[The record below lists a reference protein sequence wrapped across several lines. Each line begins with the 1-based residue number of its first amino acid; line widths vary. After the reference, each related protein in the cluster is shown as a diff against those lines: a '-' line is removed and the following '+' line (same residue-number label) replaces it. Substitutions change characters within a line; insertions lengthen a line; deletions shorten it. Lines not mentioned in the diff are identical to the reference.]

1 MHWNIGVDVGG
12 TFTDLF
18 AERGGLEVITSKVLT
33 TQDNRAV
40 GVIQAI
46 DAANID
52 FKDIGTIVHG
62 TTTATNALVEGKY
75 PLVGIIT
82 TKGFRDVLEIGRQ
95 RRERLFDIHQKSH
108 ESLVQRR
115 HRFTVSCRVDASGK
129 EIKAFDEI
137 EARDV
142 AARLLGE
149 GVKSI
154 AICFLNA
161 YANSDHEDRMKD
173 IIQKLAPGCFV
184 TTSSETLP
192 KFREHSRFSTTV
204 VRAALLPVMSRYF
217 QNLEEALES
226 RGFKGRLLAIK
237 SNGGMMGVELA
248 KEKPEELVESGP
260 AGGVAYAKY
269 LCEATGF
276 KNIIHTDVGG
286 TTFDASIV
294 ENASGLITQSYELE
308 WETPIAIPMLDIR
321 SVGAGGGSIAW
332 IDDGGSLRV
341 GPMSAGSEPG
351 PACYCRGGT
360 EATVTDANLVLGRLS
375 DNLGGK
381 FQLDM
386 ERARAAI
393 QPLADKLGMTVE
405 AAAEAIITITCEN
418 MAQAIKLV
426 LIDRGRDP
434 RDFVLASFGGA
445 GPMHACQ
452 IARAMNVPSVIV
464 PAQAGVAS
472 AFGATTMDI
481 RHDVSAFFYGPLG
494 KTDPAK
500 LNSAFRS
507 LESRAKLM
515 MEKDAVGSEN
525 TSVERSAQMR
535 YVGQF
540 WEISTPIESSDLGPA
555 DMPEI
560 RDAFHREHELE
571 QGVRLDGFEAEF
583 TAINVAAIAKQNRH
597 SIKHRRSI
605 EGSTGEATKR
615 RLVYFDGN
623 WLDAPVYAGERLA
636 AGVQVSGPALVEYEH
651 SEAVIPP
658 GACANTDS
666 NGNLLINLEAEGAPV
681 KADMLNKEL
690 DAVTFEVLRSHFDFT
705 CDRMTKVLQKT
716 AFSPILSDI
725 LDFSNAIYDADIRL
739 LAQAPGCPVHMAA
752 MHFAAHASVK
762 KFGEG
767 LRPGDV
773 VVLNDPFQGGT
784 HIPDI
789 TFTMPIYHGSTLVGY
804 AVSRGHWQD
813 LGGGAAGG
821 QSFGTHIASEGL
833 RLPPQ
838 KIFKEYV
845 MNRDLL
851 DIIKNNTRCPEY
863 IEGDIQAHMGA
874 LKSAE
879 KEMLRA
885 VERYGLET
893 VIQAQSALIDYT
905 RRITQTN
912 ISRLDGGSYLV
923 EDYIDTD
930 GYTEKPIFVRMK
942 LTINGDRI
950 VIDFTGSDKQCI
962 GAVNSPKANTYSAV
976 YLALRYFLCPDAPA
990 NAGLFEVVDIILPDD
1005 CWLNAKWP
1013 APTIGCT
1020 TMAAGKIAS
1029 TIWAAMSQ
1037 AMPERSIGGNMS
1049 DVNWF
1054 VCAVRDPASDKQTV
1068 FSDLPAGG
1076 WGAMEAHDGAS
1087 VRFDPTGNCM
1097 NLSAEVAE
1105 LCYPITY
1112 DAFELREGSGGAGK
1126 RRGGLGARL
1135 KISFRGS
1142 AELSIETSRTRKGS
1156 LGVLGGGEGMPQRL
1170 YKVADGRRK
1179 VIGGLDDAGNWHNP
1193 LLAAFRFQPGESFEI
1208 ETGGGGGWG
1217 KPHERRVDEV
1227 ASDVANGYITREQA
1241 EKDYGVR
1248 IDPRSGECMVIRPV
1262 TR

>member
-1 MHWNIGVDVGG
+1 MWNVGIDVGG

-18 AERGGLEVITSKVLT
+18 AEYNGRAIVTSKVLT
-33 TQDNRAV
+33 TQDNRAI

-46 DAANID
+46 EAAKID
-52 FKDIGTIVHG
+52 FKEIGTIVHG
-62 TTTATNALVEGKY
+62 TTTATNALVERSY
-75 PLVGIIT
+75 PAVGMVT
-82 TKGFRDVLEIGRQ
+82 TEGFRDVLEIGRQ
-95 RRERLFDIHQKSH
+95 RREKLFDLRQKSNNPI
-108 ESLVQRR
+108 VQRR
-115 HRFTVSCRVDASGK
+115 HRLTMSCRLDASGR
-129 EIKAFDEI
+129 ELRPFDED
-137 EARDV
+137 EARRI
-142 AARLLGE
+142 AGRLRDA

-154 AICFLNA
+154 AVCFLNA
-161 YANSDHEDRMKD
+161 YASSAHEDRMRE
-173 IIQKLAPGCFV
+173 IIQEVAPDCFV
-184 TTSSETLP
+184 ATSSSTLP

-217 QNLEEALES
+217 LNLEEALNKRS
-226 RGFKGRLLAIK
+226 FNGRLLAIK

-269 LCEATGF
+269 LCDTTGF
-276 KNIIHTDVGG
+276 RNIIHTDVGG

-294 ENASGLITQSYELE
+294 ENGAGLITQSYELE
-308 WETPIAIPMLDIR
+308 WETPISIPMLDIR

-332 IDDGGSLRV
+332 IDDGGSLRS

-351 PACYCRGGT
+351 PACYGRGGT
-360 EATVTDANLVLGRLS
+360 EPTVTDANLVLGRLS

-381 FQLDM
+381 LQLDGDK
-386 ERARAAI
+386 ARTAI
-393 QPLADKLGMTVE
+393 LPLAQRLGMSLE
-405 AAAEAIITITCEN
+405 QAAEAIITITCEN

-452 IARAMNVPSVIV
+452 IARAMNVPRVIV

-481 RHDVSAFFYGPLG
+481 RHDISAFFYGPLSG
-494 KTDPAK
+494 TDPERLSA
-500 LNSAFRS
+500 AFRT
-507 LESRAKLM
+507 LEFRVRAM
-515 MEKDAVGSEN
+515 MEKDTVGGEVISI
-525 TSVERSAQMR
+525 ERSAQMR

-540 WEISTPIESSDLGPA
+540 WEINTPVGSAENYIPDIPK
-555 DMPEI
+555 I
-560 RDAFHREHELE
+560 REAFHREHELE

-583 TAINVAAIAKQNRH
+583 TAISVAAIARQE
-597 SIKHRRSI
+597 RRSI
-605 EGSTGEATKR
+605 IHRQHIEHSTTGASR
-615 RLVYFDGN
+615 ARNVYFGGR
-623 WLDAPVYAGERLA
+623 WVEAPVYEGERLA
-636 AGVQVSGPALVEYEH
+636 DGIRISGPALIEYDH

-658 GACANTDS
+658 GASAMTDS
-666 NGNLLINLEAEGAPV
+666 NGNLHITLEARANGMNAEPV
-681 KADMLNKEL
+681 RTAKL

-705 CDRMTKVLQKT
+705 CDRMSKVLQKT

-752 MHFAAHASVK
+752 MHFAAQASVK
-762 KFGEG
+762 KFGEEG
-767 LRPGDV
+767 LKPGDV

-789 TFTMPIYHGSTLVGY
+789 TFTMPIYHGATRIGY

-821 QSFGTHIASEGL
+821 QSFGTHVASEGL

-838 KIFKEYV
+838 KIFKEYA

-879 KEMLRA
+879 KELLRA

-893 VIQAQSALIDYT
+893 VVEAQEALIDYT
-905 RRITQTN
+905 RRITQAN
-912 ISRLDGGSYLV
+912 IAKLGNGTYVV
-923 EDYIDTD
+923 EDFIDTD
-930 GYTEKPIFVRMK
+930 GYSKAPIHLRTR
-942 LTINGDRI
+942 LTIKGNRI
-950 VIDFTGSDKQCI
+950 EVDFTGTDKQAR
-962 GAVNSPKANTYSAV
+962 GAVNSPLANTYSAV

-990 NAGLFEVVDIILPDD
+990 NAGLFETIDIILPDD

-1029 TIWAAMSQ
+1029 TIWCAMSQ
-1037 AMPERSIGGNMS
+1037 AMPEQSIGGNMS

-1054 VCAVRDPASDKQTV
+1054 VCAVSNQAAGQVV

-1076 WGAMEAHDGAS
+1076 WGAMESHDGAN

-1105 LCYPITY
+1105 LCYPVTY

-1135 KISFRGS
+1135 KITFKGT
-1142 AELSIETSRTRKGS
+1142 AELSIETSRTREGS
-1156 LGVLGGGEGMPQRL
+1156 LGVMGGKEALPQRL
-1170 YKVADGRRK
+1170 YKVANGSRE
-1179 VIGGLDDAGNWHNP
+1179 VIGGVDDAGNWHNP
-1193 LLAAFRFQPGESFEI
+1193 LLTAFRFQEGESFEI

-1217 KPHERRVDEV
+1217 DPRNRPIGDVV
-1227 ASDVANGYITREQA
+1227 SDVADGYISVAQA
-1241 EKDYGVR
+1241 ERDYGIRV
-1248 IDPRSGECMVIRPV
+1248 DATSGRAESLR
-1262 TR
+1262 

>member
-1 MHWNIGVDVGG
+1 MSWSIGIDVGG

-18 AERGGLEVITSKVLT
+18 GERGGLEIVTSKVLT
-33 TQDNRAV
+33 TQENRAV

-46 DAANID
+46 EAANIRFED
-52 FKDIGTIVHG
+52 VSTIVHG
-62 TTTATNALVEGKY
+62 TTTATNALVEGKF
-75 PLVGIIT
+75 PLTGLIT
-82 TKGFRDVLEIGRQ
+82 TRGFRDVLEIGRQ
-95 RRERLFDIHQKSH
+95 RREKLFDIEQRSHQPF
-108 ESLVQRR
+108 VQRQ
-115 HRFTVSCRVDASGK
+115 HRLTMSCRMDALGR
-129 EIKAFDEI
+129 ETTLFDEF
-137 EARDV
+137 EAREV
-142 AARLLGE
+142 AARLLNE

-161 YANSDHEDRMKD
+161 YANSSHEDRMKNV
-173 IIQKLAPGCFV
+173 IREMAPDCFV

-204 VRAALLPVMSRYF
+204 VRAALLPVMNRYF
-217 QNLEEALES
+217 QNLEQALAAK
-226 RGFKGRLLAIK
+226 GFKGRLLAIK

-269 LCEATGF
+269 LCEVTGF
-276 KNIIHTDVGG
+276 RNIIHTDVGG

-341 GPMSAGSEPG
+341 GPTSAGSEPG
-351 PACYCRGGT
+351 PACYGRGGT
-360 EATVTDANLVLGRLS
+360 DATVTDANLVLGRLS
-375 DNLGGK
+375 ENLGGK
-381 FQLDM
+381 FQLDKG
-386 ERARAAI
+386 RAAAAI
-393 QPLADKLGMTVE
+393 QPLADKLGMSLE
-405 AAAEAIITITCEN
+405 EAAEAIITITCEN

-426 LIDRGRDP
+426 LVDRGRDP

-452 IARAMNVPSVIV
+452 IARAMNVPNVIV

-481 RHDVSAFFYGPLG
+481 RHDVGAFFYGSIRR
-494 KTDPAK
+494 TDPAA
-500 LNSAFRS
+500 LNAAFQD
-507 LESRAKLM
+507 LENRAREML
-515 MEKDAVGSEN
+515 EKDVVQDE
-525 TSVERSAQMR
+525 SVTIERSAQMR

-540 WEISTPIESSDLGPA
+540 WEISTPIPSGTLAVPDLSKIG
-555 DMPEI
+555 
-560 RDAFHREHELE
+560 DAFHREHELE

-583 TAINVAAIAKQNRH
+583 TAINVAATAKQNRH
-597 SIKHRRSI
+597 GIKHR
-605 EGSTGEATKR
+605 ATRETTAHPVPKHR
-615 RLVYFDGN
+615 KVYFEGK
-623 WLDAPVYAGERLA
+623 WLDAPVYAGEFLG
-636 AGVQVSGPALVEYEH
+636 AGVNISGPALIEYDH

-658 GACANTDS
+658 GASGSTDS
-666 NGNLLINLEAEGAPV
+666 NGNLLIALDTDLIASATASN
-681 KADMLNKEL
+681 LNKQL

-752 MHFAAHASVK
+752 MHFAAHASVNR
-762 KFGEG
+762 FAEA

-789 TFTMPIYHGSTLVGY
+789 TFTMPIYHGTTLIGY

-851 DIIKNNTRCPEY
+851 EIIKNNTRCPEY

-905 RRITQTN
+905 KRITQMN
-912 ISRLDGGSYLV
+912 ISRLAVGNYSV

-930 GYTEKPIFVRMK
+930 GYTEKPIFVRIK
-942 LTINGDRI
+942 LSINGDRI
-950 VIDFTGSDKQCI
+950 EVDFTGTDKQCI

-990 NAGLFEVVDIILPDD
+990 NAGLFDAVDIILPED

-1020 TMAAGKIAS
+1020 TMAAGKITSA
-1029 TIWAAMSQ
+1029 IWAAMSR
-1037 AMPERSIGGNMS
+1037 AMPEKSIGGNMS

-1054 VCAVRDPASDKQTV
+1054 VCAVRDPITGQQAV

-1076 WGAMEAHDGAS
+1076 WGAMNTHDGAS

-1112 DAFELREGSGGAGK
+1112 DEFELREGSAGAGK
-1126 RRGGLGARL
+1126 NRGGLGARL
-1135 KISFRGS
+1135 KISFKGS
-1142 AELSIETSRTRKGS
+1142 AELSIETSRTRRGS
-1156 LGVLGGGEGMPQRL
+1156 LGVLGGGEGLPQRL
-1170 YKVADGRRK
+1170 YKIANGKRE
-1179 VIGGLDDAGNWHNP
+1179 VIGGLDDQDNWHNP
-1193 LLAAFRFQPGESFEI
+1193 LLAAFRFNPGESFEI

-1217 KPHERRVDEV
+1217 RPFERNVDDV
-1227 ASDVANGYITREQA
+1227 VSDLANGYITLTQA
-1241 EKDYGVR
+1241 EADYGVR
-1248 IDPRSGECMVIRPV
+1248 VDPISGRYIVAR
-1262 TR
+1262 

>member
-1 MHWNIGVDVGG
+1 MTWTVGIDVGG

-18 AERGGLEVITSKVLT
+18 AERGGKEVVTSKVLT
-33 TQDNRAV
+33 TQSNRAL
-40 GVIQAI
+40 GVIASI
-46 DAANID
+46 EAAKID
-52 FKDIGTIVHG
+52 FREIGTIVHG
-62 TTTATNALVEGKY
+62 TTTATNALVERKY
-75 PLVGIIT
+75 PLIGMVT
-82 TKGFRDVLEIGRQ
+82 TEGFRDVLEIGRQ
-95 RRERLFDIHQKSH
+95 RREKLFDIHQKSH
-108 ESLVQRR
+108 DPIVQRR
-115 HRFTVSCRVDASGK
+115 HCMTMSCRMDAKGK
-129 EIKAFDEI
+129 ESRLFDNE
-137 EARDV
+137 EARKV
-142 AARLLGE
+142 ACRLRDG
-149 GVKSI
+149 GVQSI
-154 AICFLNA
+154 AVCFLNA
-161 YANSDHEDRMKD
+161 YANSAHEERMKEV
-173 IIQKLAPGCFV
+173 IKEVAPDCFV
-184 TTSSETLP
+184 ATSADTLP

-217 QNLEEALES
+217 LNLEEALQEK
-226 RGFKGRLLAIK
+226 GFNGRLLAIK

-248 KEKPEELVESGP
+248 REKPEELVESGP
-260 AGGVAYAKY
+260 AGGVACAKY
-269 LCEATGF
+269 LCETTGYQ
-276 KNIIHTDVGG
+276 NIIHTDVGG

-294 ENASGLITQSYELE
+294 ENATGLITQSYELE

-341 GPMSAGSEPG
+341 GPSSAGSEPG
-351 PACYCRGGT
+351 PACYGRGGT

-375 DNLGGK
+375 PDLGGK
-381 FQLDM
+381 INLDM
-386 ERARAAI
+386 DRARAVI
-393 QPLADKLGMTVE
+393 QPIADRLKLSLE
-405 AAAEAIITITCEN
+405 ATAEAIITITCEN

-426 LIDRGRDP
+426 LVDRGRDP

-452 IARAMNVPSVIV
+452 IARAMNIPRVIV

-481 RHDVSAFFYGPLG
+481 RHDVGSFFYGPLG
-494 KTDPAK
+494 GTDPER
-500 LNSAFRS
+500 LNSAFLS
-507 LESRAKLM
+507 LEKLGQAM
-515 MEKDAVGSEN
+515 IQMDAVGDEE
-525 TSVERSAQMR
+525 TTIERSAQMR

-540 WEISTPIESSDLGPA
+540 WEIATPIGND
-555 DMPEI
+555 EI
-560 RDAFHREHELE
+560 RLADLSKIGEAFHREHELE

-583 TAINVAAIAKQNRH
+583 TALNVAVIAKQR
-597 SIKHRRSI
+597 HRRTIHRSPLA
-605 EGSTGEATKR
+605 GGASKATRNR
-615 RLVYFDGN
+615 RVYFEGTWMN
-623 WLDAPVYAGERLA
+623 APVYDGEHLA
-636 AGVQVSGPALVEYEH
+636 ERSHFSGPALIEYEH

-658 GACANTDS
+658 GASATTDS
-666 NGNLLINLEAEGAPV
+666 KGNLQIDLDTETSLEVQAG
-681 KADMLNKEL
+681 KSQKL

-705 CDRMTKVLQKT
+705 CDRMTKVLQKS
-716 AFSPILSDI
+716 AFPPILSDI

-752 MHFAAHASVK
+752 MHFAAQASVK
-762 KFGEG
+762 KFGAEG

-789 TFTMPIYHGSTLVGY
+789 TFTMPIYHGGRLIGY

-821 QSFGTHIASEGL
+821 QSFGTHVASEGL

-838 KIFKEYV
+838 KIFKEYA

-851 DIIKNNTRCPEY
+851 EIIKNNTRCPQY

-879 KEMLRA
+879 KEMIRA
-885 VERYGLET
+885 VERYGPET
-893 VIQAQSALIDYT
+893 VNEAQRALIDYT
-905 RRITQTN
+905 KRITQAN
-912 ISRLDGGSYLV
+912 IAKLASRSYYV
-923 EDYIDTD
+923 EDFIDTD
-930 GYTEKPIFVRMK
+930 GYTDNPIYVRMR
-942 LTINGDRI
+942 LTIRGDR
-950 VIDFTGSDKQCI
+950 VEIDFSGTDRQAV
-962 GAVNSPKANTYSAV
+962 GAVNSPLANTYSAV
-976 YLALRYFLCPDAPA
+976 YLALRYFLCPEAPA
-990 NAGLFEVVDIILPDD
+990 NAGLFETVDIVLPDD

-1037 AMPERSIGGNMS
+1037 AMPEKTIGGNMS

-1054 VCAVRDPASDKQTV
+1054 VCAVKDQATGLQTV

-1076 WGAMEAHDGAS
+1076 WGAMETHDGAN

-1105 LCYPITY
+1105 LCYPVTY
-1112 DAFELREGSGGAGK
+1112 DAFELREDSGGAGK

-1135 KISFRGS
+1135 KFTFKGS

-1156 LGVLGGGEGMPQRL
+1156 LGVLGGGDGKPQRL
-1170 YKVADGRRK
+1170 YKVVNGRRE
-1179 VIGGLDDAGNWHNP
+1179 VIGGVDDAGEWHNP
-1193 LLAAFRFQPGESFEI
+1193 LLTAFRFQSGESFEI

-1217 KPHERRVDEV
+1217 EPEKRPENEV
-1227 ASDVANGYITREQA
+1227 VSDVLNGYVSFEQA
-1241 EKDYGVR
+1241 AKDYSVK
-1248 IDPRSGECMVIRPV
+1248 VL
-1262 TR
+1262 T